1 MNNNLHRTIGF
12 GAVLTGLVVW
22 QTLAGL
28 GVISAEAAK
37 KKADAQPAAL
47 SEKPAGQENA
57 APEKIAYTF
66 DDEAKM
72 KEFTHLWQQRQTVL
86 LRMTVLQSYWNEEQ
100 AALAKLNNQLATTYH
115 LDATKNYSLDPTR
128 RVLIERESPRTPP
141 PTAGA
146 APAAETPSQV
156 GQAAKP

>member
-1 MNNNLHRTIGF
+1 
-12 GAVLTGLVVW
+12 
-22 QTLAGL
+22 
-28 GVISAEAAK
+28 
-37 KKADAQPAAL
+37 
-47 SEKPAGQENA
+47 
-57 APEKIAYTF
+57 
-66 DDEAKM
+66 M

-100 AALAKLNNQLATTYH
+100 AALAKLNDQLATTYH
-115 LDATKNYSLDPTR
+115 LDATKNYSLDSTR
-128 RVLIERESPRTPP
+128 RVLIERENPHPPP